1 MLRLYNNEQGD
12 IMAYKLSK
20 WDLSQLYSGYDSP
33 ELENAF
39 DMIEEQVASFEG
51 VRNKL
56 TPEISTEQFMD
67 VMKADETSTRIA
79 NKLYSF
85 AGLSFTADTQDQKAQ
100 ALQARVMQFLAEN
113 QNRTL
118 FFSLWWKEL
127 DDANAERLMDASG
140 DYRYYLE
147 AMRLY
152 KPHTLSEAEEKIINL
167 KNVTGVSALGNLY
180 DSITNRYVYKMKV
193 GGKEKEMTAGELYSY
208 RYSTDPAVRAA
219 SYQSQFK
226 VLSADGN
233 ILGQIYQTI
242 LRDWHSE
249 NINLRKFKN
258 SIAPRN
264 LSNDVPDEAVEA
276 LLSVARKNV
285 GIFQR
290 YFKMKA
296 KHLGMKKIR
305 RYDIY
310 APLAAS
316 KKTYEWDTA
325 VNMVLDAFQ
334 GFSPKVAELA
344 KRVFDQNRIDSEVR
358 KGKRGGAFCWGF
370 LPEETPYVLV
380 NYQGNS
386 REVATLAHELGHA
399 IHAMLAEHHSTYT
412 FHSSLPLAETASTFA
427 EMVLIDKLLTE
438 EKDESV
444 RRDILFKQMDDAYAT
459 IMRQSYFALFEKT
472 AHELTQK
479 NASVD
484 DLANAYLENLK
495 EQFGDSL
502 ELSDEFKWEWV
513 GIPHIYQTPFY
524 VYAYAFGQLL
534 VLALYQQFKAEGE
547 SFKPKYLKIL
557 SAGGSESPERILSEA
572 GINIRDAKF
581 WQGGFDVL
589 EKLVT
594 ELEKLPVEKAKR
606 DAKSVKS
613 KAAKPAAK
621 KTVKKSVKKA
631 VAKKVVKAKKKK

>member
-1 MLRLYNNEQGD
+1 
-12 IMAYKLSK
+12 MAYKLSK

-56 TPEISTEQFMD
+56 TPDISTEQFMD

-127 DDANAERLMDASG
+127 DDANAKRLMDASG

-180 DSITNRYVYKMKV
+180 DSITSRYAFKMKV

-226 VLSADGN
+226 VLAADGN

-589 EKLVT
+589 EKLVS

-613 KAAKPAAK
+613 KATKPAK
-621 KTVKKSVKKA
+621 KAAVKKV
-631 VAKKVVKAKKKK
+631 VAKKKAPAKKVAKAKKKK

>member
-1 MLRLYNNEQGD
+1 MT
-12 IMAYKLSK
+12 YKLSS
-20 WDLSQLYSGYDSP
+20 WDLSQLYPSFDSA
-33 ELENAF
+33 ELQNSF
-39 DMIEEQVASFEG
+39 DMIEEHVASFEG
-51 VRNKL
+51 VRGKL
-56 TPEISTEQFMD
+56 TPDISTEQFMEI
-67 VMKADETSTRIA
+67 MKSDESATRIA

-127 DDANAERLMDASG
+127 DEANANRLMNASG

-167 KNVTGVSALGNLY
+167 KNVNGVNALGNLY
-180 DSITNRYVYKMKV
+180 DSITNRYVFKMKV
-193 GGKEKEMTAGELYSY
+193 GSKEKDMTFSELASY

-219 SYQSQFK
+219 SYQAQFK
-226 VLSADGN
+226 VYAEDGP

-276 LLSVARKNV
+276 LLGVARKNTA
-285 GIFQR
+285 IFQR

-296 KHLGMKKIR
+296 KHLGMKKMR

-316 KKTYEWDTA
+316 KKKYDWDTA
-325 VNMVLDAFQ
+325 VNMVLDAFT
-334 GFSPKVAELA
+334 GFSPKVADLA
-344 KRVFDQNRIDSEVR
+344 KRVFDQNRIDSEIR

-370 LPEETPYVLV
+370 LPEETPYVMV

-399 IHAMLAEHHSTYT
+399 IHAMLAEHHSTFT

-427 EMVLIDKLLTE
+427 EMILIDKLLSE

-459 IMRQSYFALFEKT
+459 VMRQSYFALFEKT

-484 DLANAYLENLK
+484 DLSNAYLDNLK
-495 EQFGDSL
+495 EHFGDSL

-534 VLALYQQFKAEGE
+534 VYALYQMFKEEGE

-557 SAGGSESPERILSEA
+557 SAGGSEAPERILKEA
-572 GINIRDAKF
+572 GVDIRDPKF
-581 WQGGFDVL
+581 WQGGFDFL
-589 EKLVT
+589 GRLVS
-594 ELEKLPVEKAKR
+594 ELEKLPVEKKAPKAK
-606 DAKSVKS
+606 AKTQITKRKVI
-613 KAAKPAAK
+613 
-621 KTVKKSVKKA
+621 
-631 VAKKVVKAKKKK
+631 KKVSKAKKKK